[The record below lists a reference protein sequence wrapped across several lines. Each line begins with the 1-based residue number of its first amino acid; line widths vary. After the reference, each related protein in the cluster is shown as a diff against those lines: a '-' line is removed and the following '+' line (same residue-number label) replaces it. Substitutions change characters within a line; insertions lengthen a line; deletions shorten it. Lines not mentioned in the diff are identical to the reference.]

1 MGRGAIG
8 LALAAM
14 LVGGCQR
21 PTAHQDTYRPY
32 VRPVHADPAQEVAA
46 PQDRVTLLKPDLGP
60 AAVRGPTQ
68 IDAFLQSD
76 ARVDILWIIDDS
88 GSMVNKRAR
97 LAKAFDQ
104 FITTLV
110 GEQVDY
116 HIGVTTTDMDKVGPG
131 FDGQLMANPAVI
143 TKDTPDPVA
152 AFTSEVSMPANRV
165 QNEEGLAA
173 GLAAVTDPNASGP
186 NKGFLR
192 PGADL
197 AMIVVSDEDDHSFGD
212 PAYYERVFREL
223 HGPGNE
229 DTISFSAVIGDVP
242 KGCTAPGDQ
251 NLLYGEAQPGT
262 RYQAVA
268 KATHG
273 IVASVCSADFNTTLQ
288 KLGLSFSG
296 LRRIF
301 PLSADPAPGSLQ
313 VQVDGVAVPQN
324 AKTGWTFDA
333 GTRSVQFLGSYV
345 PPPGSTVR
353 IRYELK
359 V

>member
-1 MGRGAIG
+1 VPA
-8 LALAAM
+8 
-14 LVGGCQR
+14 
-21 PTAHQDTYRPY
+21 
-32 VRPVHADPAQEVAA
+32 ADPAPEVAA

-110 GEQVDY
+110 GQQVDY

-131 FDGQLMANPAVI
+131 FAGSLMANPAVI

-152 AFTSEVSMPANRV
+152 AFTNEVTMPANRV
-165 QNEEGLAA
+165 QDEQGLAA
-173 GLAAVTDPNASGP
+173 GLAAVTEPNISGP

-197 AMIVVSDEDDHSFGD
+197 AMIVVSDEDDHSFGQV
-212 PAYYERVFREL
+212 AYYERVFREL

-242 KGCTAPGDQ
+242 NGCVAPGDQ
-251 NLLYGEAQPGT
+251 NLLYGEALPGT
-262 RYQAVA
+262 RYQEVA
-268 KATHG
+268 KATGG
-273 IVASVCSADFNTTLQ
+273 IVASVCSADFANTLQ
-288 KLGLSFSG
+288 KLGLSFAG

-301 PLSADPAPGSLQ
+301 PLSADPAPGSLK
-313 VQVDGVAVPQN
+313 VDVDGVPVGQSVTN
-324 AKTGWTFDA
+324 GWIYDSA
-333 GTRSVQFLGSYV
+333 TRSVQFLGSYV

-353 IRYELK
+353 IRYDLK